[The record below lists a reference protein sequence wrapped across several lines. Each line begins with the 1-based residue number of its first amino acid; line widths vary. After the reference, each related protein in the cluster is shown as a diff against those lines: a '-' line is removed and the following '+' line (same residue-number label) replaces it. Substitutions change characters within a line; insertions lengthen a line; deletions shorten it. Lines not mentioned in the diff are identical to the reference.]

1 LIKKQSYYLRSGMS
15 EKKLFLLDGMAL
27 IYRAYFAFS
36 KSPRI
41 SSKGL
46 NTSAMFGFVNTL
58 LDVIKNQKPTH
69 LACVFDTAAPTERHE
84 VFEAYKAHREEMP
97 EDLSKSIP
105 YIFKIIEA
113 FNIPVITLDGY
124 EADDIIGTIALRD
137 GAPDC
142 KVYMMTP
149 DKDFGQLVNEN
160 VFIFK
165 PARLG
170 NEYEIMGVDEVK
182 KKWEIEHI
190 HQVIDI
196 LAIWGDAVDNIP
208 GIPGMGEKTAKK
220 LIKEYGSLEN
230 ILANTDK
237 FKGKQQENLIN
248 FAEQGLL
255 SKQLATINI
264 NVPIDH
270 NLDDYEMKE
279 INREAVKEIFTELE
293 FRQLTKRVLG
303 EELVLPEK
311 APSRTNPPS
320 TQGDLFAPVNATQ
333 SAASDLLFGD
343 AVPEE
348 TEIYAR
354 INEVE
359 HHYELITDEA
369 GREKVLEAMLNAKE
383 FCFDTETTGLDALNA
398 DALGLAVSIKK
409 GEAYYVKIEKAEDLS
424 FFKSAFEGNN
434 LKIAQNLKYDLQ
446 ILSRYGIEVKPPYF
460 DTMLAHYLIEPDKR
474 HNMDELSRQYLKYEP
489 ISIEELIGK
498 KGKNQLKMSDVDI
511 ETVKEYAGED
521 ADITLQLKD
530 HLEPLIKEKNAS
542 KVFDEIELPLV
553 PVLADMEREGIRI
566 DSEFLNLYS
575 VEIAK
580 EVVEIEQRIY
590 EQAGE
595 KFNIASPLQ
604 LGKILFD
611 KLKLDEKAKKTK
623 TGQYQT
629 GEDILQKLSSKSSI
643 VQDILD
649 FRGLQKLKSTY
660 VDALPALVNP
670 QTGRI
675 HTSFNQAVAATG
687 RLSSTNPNLQNIPIR
702 TERGREVRKAFIPRS
717 EEFVILSADYS
728 QIELRV
734 IASMSEDEGMMQ
746 AFHDNIDIHTA
757 TASKVFGVAIEEV
770 SKEQRYK
777 AKSVNF
783 GLIYGQGAFGLA
795 ENLGISR
802 TEAKEIIDNYFQQ
815 FPKIKGYMN
824 QVIDKAKENGY
835 VETLM
840 GRRRYLRDINSAN
853 ATVRSFAERNAI
865 NAPIQGT
872 AADMIKLA
880 MIKVA
885 KRLKSMNSKSKMLL
899 QVHDELLFDVH
910 KSELNEL
917 QNIIKEEMQT
927 AMLLKVP
934 IIAES
939 GFGSNW
945 LEAH

>member
-1 LIKKQSYYLRSGMS
+1 MS
-15 EKKLFLLDGMAL
+15 EKRLFLLDGMAL
-27 IYRAYFAFS
+27 IYRAFFAFS
-36 KSPRI
+36 QNPRI
-41 SSKGL
+41 TSYGL
-46 NTSAMFGFVNTL
+46 NTSAMFGFVNTI
-58 LDVIKNQKPTH
+58 LDVLKNQKPTH
-69 LACVFDTAAPTERHE
+69 IAVVFDTSAPTERHIVYE
-84 VFEAYKAHREEMP
+84 KYKAQREEMP

-105 YIFKIIEA
+105 YIFRILES
-113 FNIPVITLDGY
+113 FNIPVITKDGY

-137 GAPDC
+137 GSPDC
-142 KVYMMTP
+142 KVFMMTP
-149 DKDFGQLVNEN
+149 DKDFGQLVNDN

-170 NEYEIMGVDEVK
+170 NDYEIMGVPEVL

-208 GIPGMGEKTAKK
+208 GVPGMGEKTAKK

-248 FAEQGLL
+248 FREQALL

-270 NLDDYEMKE
+270 YLDDYIVKD
-279 INREAVKEIFTELE
+279 INKDAVRELFGELE

-303 EELVLPEK
+303 EDI
-311 APSRTNPPS
+311 APASSTPKTSSKSNPAQ
-320 TQGDLFAPVNATQ
+320 TDLFNQSPTAVQESKPEPIPV
-333 SAASDLLFGD
+333 D
-343 AVPEE
+343 EE
-348 TEIYAR
+348 TVDPSIEYST
-354 INEVE
+354 INNTEHEYILVE
-359 HHYELITDEA
+359 TEA
-369 GREKVLEAMLNAKE
+369 DRQNLLERMLNASQ

-398 DALGLAVSIKK
+398 EALGLAVSFEK
-409 GEAYYVKIEKAEDLS
+409 GKGYYVKIDEPAHLTM
-424 FFKSAFEGNN
+424 FAPAFSSKV
-434 LKIAQNLKYDLQ
+434 LKIAQNLKYDMQ
-446 ILSRYGIEVKPPYF
+446 ILRNYDIEIEEPYF

-474 HNMDELSRQYLKYEP
+474 HNMDELSRHYLSYDP
-489 ISIEELIGK
+489 VSIEELIGK
-498 KGKNQLKMSDVDI
+498 KGKSQLKMSDVDI
-511 ETVKEYAGED
+511 EKVKEYAAED
-521 ADITLQLKD
+521 ADITLQLKSV
-530 HLEPLIKEKNAS
+530 LEPQLAAKNATG
-542 KVFDEIELPLV
+542 VFSNIEMPLV
-553 PVLADMEREGIRI
+553 PVLADMEREGIKV
-566 DSEFLNLYS
+566 DADFLNSYS
-575 VEIAK
+575 VEITK
-580 EVVEIEQRIY
+580 EILEIEKRIY

-611 KLKLDEKAKKTK
+611 KLKLDDKAKKTK

-629 GEDILQKLSSKSSI
+629 GEDVLVKLSHKSTI

-660 VDALPALVNP
+660 VDALPELINP
-670 QTGRI
+670 KTGRV
-675 HTSFNQAVAATG
+675 HTTFNQAVAATG

-702 TERGREVRKAFIPRS
+702 TEKGREVRKAFVPRNDD
-717 EEFVILSADYS
+717 FVIVSADYS

-734 IASMSEDEGMMQ
+734 IASMSGDEGMID
-746 AFHDNIDIHTA
+746 AFNKNIDIHTA
-757 TASKVFGVAIEEV
+757 TAARVFGVAIEDV
-770 SKEQRYK
+770 TKEMRYK

-802 TEAKEIIDNYFQQ
+802 TEAKEIIDNYFTQ
-815 FPKIKGYMN
+815 FPGIRTYMN
-824 QVIDKAKENGY
+824 EVVESARNRGY

-872 AADMIKLA
+872 AADMIKMA
-880 MIKVA
+880 MINVQK
-885 KRLKSMNSKSKMLL
+885 KLKAGNYKSRMIL

-910 KSELNEL
+910 KSELDEL
-917 QNIIKEEMQT
+917 KELIKKEMQD
-927 AMLLKVP
+927 AMPLKVP
-934 IIAES
+934 VIAEAGHGVS
-939 GFGSNW
+939 W

>member
-1 LIKKQSYYLRSGMS
+1 MT

-27 IYRAYFAFS
+27 IYRAFFAFS
-36 KSPRI
+36 QNPRI
-41 SSKGL
+41 TSYGL
-46 NTSAMFGFVNTL
+46 NSSAMFGFVNTI
-58 LDVIKNQKPTH
+58 LDIQRNQKPTH
-69 LACVFDTAAPTERHE
+69 LAVVFDTSAPTERHIVYE
-84 VFEAYKAHREEMP
+84 SYKAHREEMP
-97 EDLSKSIP
+97 EDLRKSIP
-105 YIFKIIEA
+105 YIFRILES

-137 GAPDC
+137 GSPDC

-149 DKDFGQLVNEN
+149 DKDFGQLVNEH

-170 NEYEIMGVDEVK
+170 NDYEIMGVPEVL

-248 FAEQGLL
+248 FRDQALL
-255 SKQLATINI
+255 SKQLATINVS
-264 NVPIDH
+264 VPIDH
-270 NLDDYEMKE
+270 YLDDYIVKD
-279 INREAVKEIFTELE
+279 INRDAVRELFNELE

-303 EELVLPEK
+303 EEAVP
-311 APSRTNPPS
+311 APAPARTSPKSNPA
-320 TQGDLFAPVNATQ
+320 QGDLFNQAAPSPEPVTHHAQ
-333 SAASDLLFGD
+333 SDEEASEDIQIDYLTID
-343 AVPEE
+343 K
-348 TEIYAR
+348 
-354 INEVE
+354 VE
-359 HHYELITDEA
+359 HNYILVETAEA
-369 GREKVLEAMLNAKE
+369 RQQLLQRMLEAE
-383 FCFDTETTGLDALNA
+383 QFCFDTETTGLDALNA
-398 DALGLAVSIKK
+398 EAIGLAVSFSKA
-409 GEAYYVKIEKAEDLS
+409 EAYYVVIKETSDLKM
-424 FFKSAFEGNN
+424 FAPAFASAV
-434 LKIAQNLKYDLQ
+434 LKVAQNLKYDLQ
-446 ILSRYGIEVKPPYF
+446 ILKNYGIEIAEPYY

-474 HNMDELSRQYLKYEP
+474 HSMDELSRQYLKYDP
-489 ISIEELIGK
+489 VSIESLIGK
-498 KGKNQLKMSDVDI
+498 KGKSQLKMSEVEI
-511 ETVKEYAGED
+511 EKVKEYAAED
-521 ADITLQLKD
+521 ADITLQLKEI
-530 HLEPLIKEKNAS
+530 LAPMIISGNANTIFET
-542 KVFDEIELPLV
+542 VEMPLV

-566 DSEFLNLYS
+566 DDAFLNQYS
-575 VEIAK
+575 TEITK
-580 EVVEIEQRIY
+580 EILEIESRIY

-629 GEDILQKLSSKSSI
+629 GEDILLKLSHKSSI

-660 VDALPALVNP
+660 VDALPQLIDHK
-670 QTGRI
+670 TGRV
-675 HTSFNQAVAATG
+675 HTTFNQAVAATG

-702 TERGREVRKAFIPRS
+702 TEKGREVRKAFIPRNDD
-717 EEFVILSADYS
+717 FVIVSADYS

-734 IASMSEDEGMMQ
+734 IASMSGDEGMME
-746 AFHDNIDIHTA
+746 AFNNNLDIHQA
-757 TASKVFGVAIEEV
+757 TAARVFGVPLEEV
-770 SKEQRYK
+770 TKEMRYK

-802 TEAKEIIDNYFQQ
+802 TEAKEIIDNYFLQ
-815 FPKIKGYMN
+815 FPGIRTYMN
-824 QVIDKAKENGY
+824 EVVESARNRGY
-835 VETLM
+835 VETML

-880 MIKVA
+880 MINVQ
-885 KRLKSMNSKSKMLL
+885 KRLKSGNYQSRMIL

-910 KSELNEL
+910 HSELDEL
-917 QNIIKEEMQT
+917 KVLIREEMQN
-927 AMLLKVP
+927 AMPLKVP
-934 IIAES
+934 VIAEA
-939 GFGSNW
+939 GHGKNW

>member
-1 LIKKQSYYLRSGMS
+1 MT

-27 IYRAYFAFS
+27 IYRAFFAFS
-36 KSPRI
+36 QNPRI
-41 SSKGL
+41 TSYGL
-46 NTSAMFGFVNTL
+46 NSSAMFGFVNTI
-58 LDVIKNQKPTH
+58 LDVQRNQKPTH
-69 LACVFDTAAPTERHE
+69 MAVVFDTSEPTERHIVYE
-84 VFEAYKAHREEMP
+84 SYKAHREEMP
-97 EDLSKSIP
+97 EDLRKSIP
-105 YIFKIIEA
+105 YIFRILEA

-137 GAPDC
+137 GSPDC

-149 DKDFGQLVNEN
+149 DKDFGQLVNEH

-170 NEYEIMGVDEVK
+170 NDYEIMGIPEVL

-248 FAEQGLL
+248 FRDQALL
-255 SKQLATINI
+255 SKQLATINVS
-264 NVPIDH
+264 VPIDH
-270 NLDDYEMKE
+270 YLDDYIVKD
-279 INREAVKEIFTELE
+279 INRDAVRELFNELE

-303 EELVLPEK
+303 EEAVPAPAPAK
-311 APSRTNPPS
+311 AAPKGNPA
-320 TQGDLFAPVNATQ
+320 QGDLFSQSVPSPEPVVVQ
-333 SAASDLLFGD
+333 HH
-343 AVPEE
+343 EE
-348 TEIYAR
+348 AEEEI
-354 INEVE
+354 
-359 HHYELITDEA
+359 ITDYQTIATTEHQYILVDTAEA
-369 GREKVLEAMLNAKE
+369 RENLLKRMLSAE
-383 FCFDTETTGLDALNA
+383 QFCFDTETTGLDALNA
-398 DALGLAVSIKK
+398 EALGLAVSFTK
-409 GEAYYVKIEKAEDLS
+409 GEAYYATIKEAADLKMFAPAFASKA
-424 FFKSAFEGNN
+424 

-446 ILSRYGIEVKPPYF
+446 ILKNYGIEISEPYY

-474 HNMDELSRQYLKYEP
+474 HNMDELSRQYLKYDP
-489 ISIEELIGK
+489 VSIEDLIGK
-498 KGKNQLKMSDVDI
+498 KGKSQLKMSEV
-511 ETVKEYAGED
+511 EVEKVKEYAAED
-521 ADITLQLKD
+521 ADITLQLKEV
-530 HLEPLIKEKNAS
+530 LAPMILSSNAS
-542 KVFDEIELPLV
+542 RIFDTVEMPLV

-566 DSEFLNLYS
+566 DDAFLNQYS
-575 VEIAK
+575 EEITK
-580 EVVEIEQRIY
+580 EVLEIETRIY

-629 GEDILQKLSSKSSI
+629 GEDILLKLSHKSSI

-660 VDALPALVNP
+660 VDALPQLIDP
-670 QTGRI
+670 KTGRV
-675 HTSFNQAVAATG
+675 HTTFNQAVAATG

-702 TERGREVRKAFIPRS
+702 TEKGREVRKAFIPRNDD
-717 EEFVILSADYS
+717 FVIVSADYS

-734 IASMSEDEGMMQ
+734 IASMSGDAGMIE
-746 AFHDNIDIHTA
+746 AFTNNLDIHAA
-757 TASKVFGVAIEEV
+757 TAAKVFGVGIEEV
-770 SKEQRYK
+770 TKEMRYK

-802 TEAKEIIDNYFQQ
+802 TEAKEIIDNYFLQ
-815 FPKIKGYMN
+815 FPGIRTYMN
-824 QVIDKAKENGY
+824 EVVESARNRGY
-835 VETLM
+835 VETML

-880 MIKVA
+880 MINVQ
-885 KRLKSMNSKSKMLL
+885 KRLKAGNYQSRMIL

-910 KSELNEL
+910 HSELDEL
-917 QNIIKEEMQT
+917 KHLIQQEMQN
-927 AMLLKVP
+927 AMPLNVP
-934 IIAES
+934 VIAEA
-939 GFGSNW
+939 GHGKNW

>member
-1 LIKKQSYYLRSGMS
+1 
-15 EKKLFLLDGMAL
+15 
-27 IYRAYFAFS
+27 
-36 KSPRI
+36 
-41 SSKGL
+41 
-46 NTSAMFGFVNTL
+46 MFGFVNTI
-58 LDVIKNQKPTH
+58 LDVQRNQKPTH
-69 LACVFDTAAPTERHE
+69 LAVVFDTSAPTERHIVYE
-84 VFEAYKAHREEMP
+84 SYKAHREEMP
-97 EDLSKSIP
+97 EDLRKSIP
-105 YIFKIIEA
+105 YIFRILEA

-137 GAPDC
+137 GSPDC

-149 DKDFGQLVNEN
+149 DKDFGQLVNEH

-170 NEYEIMGVDEVK
+170 NDYEIMGVPEVL

-248 FAEQGLL
+248 FRDQALL
-255 SKQLATINI
+255 SKQLATINVA
-264 NVPIDH
+264 VPIDH
-270 NLDDYEMKE
+270 YLDDYIVKD
-279 INREAVKEIFTELE
+279 INRDAVRELFNELE

-303 EELVLPEK
+303 EEAVPAPAPAK
-311 APSRTNPPS
+311 AAPKGNPA
-320 TQGDLFAPVNATQ
+320 QGDLFSQ
-333 SAASDLLFGD
+333 
-343 AVPEE
+343 AVPSPEPVVVQHHEDTEE
-348 TEIYAR
+348 EI
-354 INEVE
+354 
-359 HHYELITDEA
+359 ITDYQTIATTEHQYILVDSAEA
-369 GREKVLEAMLNAKE
+369 RENLLKRMLEADQ

-398 DALGLAVSIKK
+398 EAIGLAVSFTK
-409 GEAYYVKIEKAEDLS
+409 GEAFYATIKEAADLQMFAPAFASKA
-424 FFKSAFEGNN
+424 

-446 ILSRYGIEVKPPYF
+446 ILKNYGIEISEPYY

-474 HNMDELSRQYLKYEP
+474 HNMDELSRQYLKYDP
-489 ISIEELIGK
+489 VSIEDLIGK
-498 KGKNQLKMSDVDI
+498 KGKSQLKMSEIEVDK
-511 ETVKEYAGED
+511 VKEYAAED
-521 ADITLQLKD
+521 ADITLQLKEV
-530 HLEPLIKEKNAS
+530 LAPMILSSNAS
-542 KVFDEIELPLV
+542 RIFDTVEMPLV

-566 DSEFLNLYS
+566 DDAFLNQYS
-575 VEIAK
+575 EEITK
-580 EVVEIEQRIY
+580 EVLEIEARIY

-629 GEDILQKLSSKSSI
+629 GEDILLKLSHKSSI

-660 VDALPALVNP
+660 VDALPQLIDP
-670 QTGRI
+670 KTGRV
-675 HTSFNQAVAATG
+675 HTTFNQAVAATG

-702 TERGREVRKAFIPRS
+702 TEKGREVRKAFIPRNDD
-717 EEFVILSADYS
+717 FVIVSADYS

-734 IASMSEDEGMMQ
+734 IASMSGDAGMIE
-746 AFHDNIDIHTA
+746 AFTNNLDIHVA
-757 TASKVFGVAIEEV
+757 TAAKVFGVGIEEV
-770 SKEQRYK
+770 TKEMRYK

-802 TEAKEIIDNYFQQ
+802 TEAKEIIDNYFLQ
-815 FPKIKGYMN
+815 FPGIRTYMN
-824 QVIDKAKENGY
+824 EVVESARNRGY
-835 VETLM
+835 VETML

-880 MIKVA
+880 MINVQR
-885 KRLKSMNSKSKMLL
+885 RLKAGNYQSRMIL

-910 KSELNEL
+910 HSELDEL
-917 QNIIKEEMQT
+917 KQLIQEEMQN
-927 AMLLKVP
+927 AMPLNVP
-934 IIAES
+934 VIAEA
-939 GFGSNW
+939 GHGKNW

>member
-1 LIKKQSYYLRSGMS
+1 MS
-15 EKKLFLLDGMAL
+15 EKRLFLLDGMAL
-27 IYRAYFAFS
+27 IYRAFFAFS
-36 KSPRI
+36 QNPRI
-41 SSKGL
+41 TSYGL
-46 NTSAMFGFVNTL
+46 NTSAMYGFVNTI
-58 LDVIKNQKPTH
+58 LDVLKNQKPTH
-69 LACVFDTAAPTERHE
+69 LAVVFDTSAPTERHIVYE
-84 VFEAYKAHREEMP
+84 SYKAHREEMP

-105 YIFKIIEA
+105 YIFKILEA
-113 FNIPVITLDGY
+113 FNIPVITKDGY

-142 KVYMMTP
+142 KVFMMTP
-149 DKDFGQLVNEN
+149 DKDFGQLVNDN

-170 NEYEIMGVDEVK
+170 NEFEIMGVPEVL

-248 FAEQGLL
+248 FRDQALL

-270 NLDDYEMKE
+270 YLDDYIVKD
-279 INREAVKEIFTELE
+279 INKDAIRELFGELE

-303 EELVLPEK
+303 EEI
-311 APSRTNPPS
+311 APASSKQNPS
-320 TQGDLFAPVNATQ
+320 SQTLDLFSQVATQ
-333 SAASDLLFGD
+333 AEPTKAIEEEVSIE
-343 AVPEE
+343 AVDFL
-348 TEIYAR
+348 TI
-354 INEVE
+354 
-359 HHYELITDEA
+359 
-369 GREKVLEAMLNAKE
+369 EKVDHQYHLVDNQEARQSLLDKMVSADQ

-398 DALGLAVSIKK
+398 EAIGLAVSFSK
-409 GEAYYVKIEKAEDLS
+409 GEAYYVKIEEAQHLKMFAPAFASKA
-424 FFKSAFEGNN
+424 

-446 ILSRYGIEVKPPYF
+446 ILRNYDLEVSEPYY

-474 HNMDELSRQYLKYEP
+474 HSMDELSRQYLNYDP
-489 ISIEELIGK
+489 VSIETLIGK
-498 KGKNQLKMSDVDI
+498 KGKSQLKMSEVEI
-511 ETVKEYAGED
+511 EKIKEYAAED
-521 ADITLQLKD
+521 ADITLQLKET
-530 HLEPLIKEKNAS
+530 LSPLIAANNLQS
-542 KVFDEIELPLV
+542 VFETIEMPLV

-566 DSEFLNLYS
+566 DASFLNQYS
-575 VEIAK
+575 EEITK
-580 EVVEIEQRIY
+580 EVVTIEARIY

-629 GEDILQKLSSKSSI
+629 GEDILLKLSHKSSI

-660 VDALPALVNP
+660 VDALPQLIDP
-670 QTGRI
+670 KTGRV
-675 HTSFNQAVAATG
+675 HTTFNQAVAATG

-702 TERGREVRKAFIPRS
+702 TEKGREVRKAFIPRN
-717 EEFVILSADYS
+717 EDYVIVSADYS

-734 IASMSEDEGMMQ
+734 IASMSGDEGMID
-746 AFHDNIDIHTA
+746 AFNKNIDIHSA
-757 TASKVFGVAIEEV
+757 TASKVFGVPLEEV
-770 SKEQRYK
+770 TKEQRYK

-795 ENLGISR
+795 ENLNISR
-802 TEAKEIIDNYFQQ
+802 TEAKEIIDNYFAQ
-815 FPKIKGYMN
+815 FPGIRRYMN
-824 QVIDKAKENGY
+824 DVIESARNKGY
-835 VETLM
+835 VETIC
-840 GRRRYLRDINSAN
+840 GRRRYLRDINSGN

-880 MIKVA
+880 MINVQ
-885 KRLKSMNSKSKMLL
+885 KRMKSSDFKSKMIL

-910 KSELNEL
+910 KSELEVL
-917 QNIIKEEMQT
+917 KALIQEEMQN
-927 AMLLKVP
+927 ALPLSVP
-934 IIAES
+934 VIAEAGS
-939 GFGSNW
+939 GMNW

>member
-1 LIKKQSYYLRSGMS
+1 MS
-15 EKKLFLLDGMAL
+15 EKRLFLLDGMAL

-36 KSPRI
+36 QNPRI
-41 SSKGL
+41 TSYGL
-46 NTSAMFGFVNTL
+46 NTSAMFGFVNTI
-58 LDVIKNQKPTH
+58 LDVLKNQKPTH
-69 LACVFDTAAPTERHE
+69 LAVVFDTSAPTERHIVYE
-84 VFEAYKAHREEMP
+84 KYKAHREEMP

-105 YIFKIIEA
+105 YIFRILEA
-113 FNIPVITLDGY
+113 FNIPVITKDGY

-142 KVYMMTP
+142 KVFMMTP

-170 NEYEIMGVDEVK
+170 NDFEIMGVPEVL
-182 KKWEIEHI
+182 KKWEIDNI
-190 HQVIDI
+190 SQVIDI

-220 LIKEYGSLEN
+220 LVKEYGSLEN

-248 FAEQGLL
+248 FREQGLL

-264 NVPIDH
+264 QVPIDH
-270 NLDDYEMKE
+270 VLEDYTVKD
-279 INREAVKEIFTELE
+279 IDKDKIRELFNELE

-303 EELVLPEK
+303 EEVPAPAPKAKANAQPDLFSQSSSETA
-311 APSRTNPPS
+311 APSEPLLEEDGVPDPS
-320 TQGDLFAPVNATQ
+320 AVYDTIETVAHNYKLIETLEEREQLLNRML
-333 SAASDLLFGD
+333 AAD
-343 AVPEE
+343 A
-348 TEIYAR
+348 
-354 INEVE
+354 
-359 HHYELITDEA
+359 
-369 GREKVLEAMLNAKE
+369 
-383 FCFDTETTGLDALNA
+383 FCFDTETTGLEALNA
-398 DALGLAVSIKK
+398 EALGLAVSFVK
-409 GEAYYVKIEKAEDLS
+409 GEAYYVKISSPDDLKM
-424 FFKSAFEGNN
+424 FAKAFESGA

-446 ILSRYGIEVKPPYF
+446 ILKNYGLEVKEPYF

-474 HNMDELSRQYLKYEP
+474 HNMDELSRQYLKYDP
-489 ISIEELIGK
+489 VSIETLIGK
-498 KGKNQLKMSDVDI
+498 KGKNQLKMSEVDI
-511 ETVKEYAGED
+511 EKVKEYAGED

-530 HLEPLIKEKNAS
+530 ILEPKIKALNATTVFEK
-542 KVFDEIELPLV
+542 IELPLV
-553 PVLADMEREGIRI
+553 PVLADMEREGVRV
-566 DSEFLNLYS
+566 DADFLRQYS
-575 VEIAK
+575 VEISK
-580 EVVEIEQRIY
+580 EVVEIEARIY

-595 KFNIASPLQ
+595 RFNIASPLQ

-629 GEDILQKLSSKSSI
+629 GEDILLKLAHKSPI

-660 VDALPALVNP
+660 VDALPELINP
-670 QTGRI
+670 HTGRV
-675 HTSFNQAVAATG
+675 HTTFNQAVAATG

-702 TERGREVRKAFIPRS
+702 TEKGREVRKAFIPRN
-717 EEFVILSADYS
+717 EEFVIVSADYS

-734 IASMSEDEGMMQ
+734 IASISGDEGMMD
-746 AFHDNIDIHTA
+746 AFANNIDIHTA
-757 TASKVFGVAIEEV
+757 TAAKVFGVPLAEV
-770 SKEQRYK
+770 TKEQRYK

-802 TEAKEIIDNYFQQ
+802 TEAKEIIDNYFAQ
-815 FPKIKGYMN
+815 FPGIRSYMS
-824 QVIDKAKENGY
+824 QVVEEARNRGY

-880 MIKVA
+880 MINVQ
-885 KRLKSMNSKSKMLL
+885 KRLKAGNYQSRMIL

-910 KSELNEL
+910 HSELEEL
-917 QNIIKEEMQT
+917 QALIKHEMQE
-927 AMLLKVP
+927 AMPLRVP
-934 IIAES
+934 VIAEAGS
-939 GFGSNW
+939 GKNW